1 MPYLVWGGISLAIGI
16 ISYFIPADNLNVA
29 TDGLYSSIIGVF
41 QNFTDEFKD
50 KYNNIA
56 EFKDKYNNIAKTI
69 APAMVSIGTIL
80 IFAYS
85 VKKYKN
91 NEFFEIKTFTQFAFF
106 LALLS
111 LMHFALNS
119 PKKFHSYVEFFVE
132 TPAVILNNA
141 IEETTKTFY
150 KKAQQQSN
158 QSQNKTN
165 QSFISF
171 NGNIQGIIKNQTKQL
186 FAFYESFRENNAG
199 FSKPFVFIM
208 QSLSFVAIV
217 FFQILLIFKTI
228 YLICIIFIE
237 KTFYLLCFIFMT
249 PCLFFKQTQGFFFS
263 YIKKV
268 FSLTFYAPLV
278 FLFAMLNSIGLEL
291 FNPTQNIIETI
302 GIIIISAIT
311 SALISN
317 IPNIINTI
325 FGTQG
330 GSVDLANFLKAGS
343 QSFLSFASN
352 VGSAVSGGV
361 KGASVGTGNF
371 LVKTEGAIGNAVNNI
386 KNRASQPENIR
397 TSVGFV
403 NVGSKATR

>member
-1 MPYLVWGGISLAIGI
+1 MPYLVWGSISLAIGI

-41 QNFTDEFKD
+41 QNFT
-50 KYNNIA
+50 N

-85 VKKYKN
+85 LKKYKN

-132 TPAVILNNA
+132 SPAVILNNA

-158 QSQNKTN
+158 QFQNKTN

-237 KTFYLLCFIFMT
+237 KTFYLLCFIFIM
-249 PCLFFKQTQGFFFS
+249 PCLFYKQTQGFFFS

>member
-41 QNFTDEFKD
+41 QNFT
-50 KYNNIA
+50 N

-150 KKAQQQSN
+150 QKAQQQSN

-208 QSLSFVAIV
+208 QSLSSVAIV

-386 KNRASQPENIR
+386 KNRASQSENIR

>member
-41 QNFTDEFKD
+41 QNFT
-50 KYNNIA
+50 N

-69 APAMVSIGTIL
+69 VPAMVSIGTIL
-80 IFAYS
+80 IFAFS

-111 LMHFALNS
+111 LIHFALNS

>member
-1 MPYLVWGGISLAIGI
+1 MVWGGISLAIGI
-16 ISYFIPADNLNVA
+16 ISYFIPADNLNMA
-29 TDGLYSSIIGVF
+29 TNGLYSSIIGVF
-41 QNFTDEFKD
+41 QNFT
-50 KYNNIA
+50 N

-132 TPAVILNNA
+132 APAVILNNA

>member
-41 QNFTDEFKD
+41 QNFT
-50 KYNNIA
+50 N

-132 TPAVILNNA
+132 APAVILNNA

-371 LVKTEGAIGNAVNNI
+371 FVGTRGVIGNAVNNI

>member
-41 QNFTDEFKD
+41 QNFT
-50 KYNNIA
+50 N

-85 VKKYKN
+85 LKKYKN

-132 TPAVILNNA
+132 APAVILNNA

-291 FNPTQNIIETI
+291 FKPTQNIIETI

-371 LVKTEGAIGNAVNNI
+371 LVKTEGAINNAVNNI

>member
-16 ISYFIPADNLNVA
+16 ISYFIPADDLNVA
-29 TDGLYSSIIGVF
+29 TDGLYTSIIGVF
-41 QNFTDEFKD
+41 QNFT
-50 KYNNIA
+50 N

-141 IEETTKTFY
+141 IEETTETFY

-171 NGNIQGIIKNQTKQL
+171 NDNIQGIIKNQTKQL

>member
-1 MPYLVWGGISLAIGI
+1 MPYLVWGGISLAVGI

-41 QNFTDEFKD
+41 QNFT
-50 KYNNIA
+50 N

-132 TPAVILNNA
+132 TPAIILNNA

-186 FAFYESFRENNAG
+186 FAFYESFKENNAG

-249 PCLFFKQTQGFFFS
+249 PCLFFRQTQGFFFS

-371 LVKTEGAIGNAVNNI
+371 FVGTGGVIGNAVNNI

>member
-41 QNFTDEFKD
+41 QNFT
-50 KYNNIA
+50 N

-186 FAFYESFRENNAG
+186 FAFYESFRENNVG

-343 QSFLSFASN
+343 QSFSSFASN
-352 VGSAVSGGV
+352 IGSAVSGGI

>member
-41 QNFTDEFKD
+41 QNFT
-50 KYNNIA
+50 N

-80 IFAYS
+80 IFTYS

-343 QSFLSFASN
+343 QSFFSFASN

-361 KGASVGTGNF
+361 KGTSVGTGNF

>member
-1 MPYLVWGGISLAIGI
+1 MTYLVWGGISLAIGI
-16 ISYFIPADNLNVA
+16 ISYFMPADNLNVA

-41 QNFTDEFKD
+41 QNFT
-50 KYNNIA
+50 N

-186 FAFYESFRENNAG
+186 FAFYESSRENNAG

-343 QSFLSFASN
+343 QSFLSFTSN

>member
-41 QNFTDEFKD
+41 QNFT
-50 KYNNIA
+50 N

-132 TPAVILNNA
+132 APAVILNNA

-325 FGTQG
+325 FVTQG

>member
-41 QNFTDEFKD
+41 QNFT
-50 KYNNIA
+50 N

-158 QSQNKTN
+158 QSQNRTN

-268 FSLTFYAPLV
+268 FSLTFYVPLV

>member
-41 QNFTDEFKD
+41 QNFTNEFKD

-56 EFKDKYNNIAKTI
+56 TTI

-85 VKKYKN
+85 LKKYKN

-132 TPAVILNNA
+132 APAVILNNA

-150 KKAQQQSN
+150 QKAQQQSN

>member
-1 MPYLVWGGISLAIGI
+1 MPYMVWGGISLAISI
-16 ISYFIPADNLNVA
+16 ISYFIPADNLDVA

-41 QNFTDEFKD
+41 QNFT
-50 KYNNIA
+50 N

-80 IFAYS
+80 IFAFS

-132 TPAVILNNA
+132 APAVILNNA

-208 QSLSFVAIV
+208 QSLSFVSIV

>member
-41 QNFTDEFKD
+41 QNFT
-50 KYNNIA
+50 N

-69 APAMVSIGTIL
+69 SPAMVSIGTIL

-158 QSQNKTN
+158 QSQDKTN

-330 GSVDLANFLKAGS
+330 GSVALANFLKAGS

>member
-1 MPYLVWGGISLAIGI
+1 MPYMVWGGISLAIGI

-29 TDGLYSSIIGVF
+29 TDGLYSSIISVF
-41 QNFTDEFKD
+41 QNFT
-50 KYNNIA
+50 N

-119 PKKFHSYVEFFVE
+119 PKKFHLYVEFFVE

-150 KKAQQQSN
+150 KKDQQQSN

>member
-41 QNFTDEFKD
+41 QNFT
-50 KYNNIA
+50 N

-171 NGNIQGIIKNQTKQL
+171 ISFNGNIQGIIKNQTKQL

-237 KTFYLLCFIFMT
+237 KTFYLLCFIFMM

>member
-41 QNFTDEFKD
+41 QNFT
-50 KYNNIA
+50 N

-171 NGNIQGIIKNQTKQL
+171 NSNIQGIIKNQTKQL

-371 LVKTEGAIGNAVNNI
+371 LVKTESAIGNAVNNI

>member
-41 QNFTDEFKD
+41 QNFT
-50 KYNNIA
+50 N

-158 QSQNKTN
+158 QSKNKTN

-343 QSFLSFASN
+343 QSFFSFASN

-361 KGASVGTGNF
+361 KGTSVGTGNF

>member
-1 MPYLVWGGISLAIGI
+1 MPYLVWGGISLAISI

-29 TDGLYSSIIGVF
+29 TDGLYTSIIGVF
-41 QNFTDEFKD
+41 QNFT
-50 KYNNIA
+50 N

>member
-41 QNFTDEFKD
+41 QNFT
-50 KYNNIA
+50 N

-291 FNPTQNIIETI
+291 FRPTQNIIETI

-311 SALISN
+311 SALIGN

>member
-41 QNFTDEFKD
+41 QNFT
-50 KYNNIA
+50 N

-150 KKAQQQSN
+150 QKAQQQSN

-186 FAFYESFRENNAG
+186 FAFYESFKENNVG

>member
-41 QNFTDEFKD
+41 QNFT
-50 KYNNIA
+50 N

-85 VKKYKN
+85 LKKYKN

-132 TPAVILNNA
+132 TPAIILNNA

-158 QSQNKTN
+158 QSQNKTD

-186 FAFYESFRENNAG
+186 FAFYESFKENNVG

-361 KGASVGTGNF
+361 KGASVGTSNF
-371 LVKTEGAIGNAVNNI
+371 FVGTGGVIGNAVDNI

>member
-41 QNFTDEFKD
+41 QNFT
-50 KYNNIA
+50 N

-85 VKKYKN
+85 LKKYKN

-132 TPAVILNNA
+132 APAVILNNA

-361 KGASVGTGNF
+361 KGTSVGTGNF

>member
-41 QNFTDEFKD
+41 QNFT
-50 KYNNIA
+50 N

-208 QSLSFVAIV
+208 QSLSFVVIV

-361 KGASVGTGNF
+361 KGTSVGTGNF

-386 KNRASQPENIR
+386 KNRASQPENIK

>member
-16 ISYFIPADNLNVA
+16 ISYFMPTDNLNVA

-41 QNFTDEFKD
+41 QNFT
-50 KYNNIA
+50 N

-199 FSKPFVFIM
+199 FSNPFVFIM

>member
-41 QNFTDEFKD
+41 QNFTNEFKD

-56 EFKDKYNNIAKTI
+56 TTI

-132 TPAVILNNA
+132 APAVILNNA

-386 KNRASQPENIR
+386 KNRTSQPENIR

>member
-41 QNFTDEFKD
+41 QNFT
-50 KYNNIA
+50 N

-132 TPAVILNNA
+132 APAVILNNA

-150 KKAQQQSN
+150 NKAQQQSN

-361 KGASVGTGNF
+361 KGASVGTSNF

-386 KNRASQPENIR
+386 KNRASQPESIR

>member
-41 QNFTDEFKD
+41 QNFT
-50 KYNNIA
+50 N

-132 TPAVILNNA
+132 APAVILNNA

-150 KKAQQQSN
+150 TKAQQQSN

-386 KNRASQPENIR
+386 KNRASQPESIR

>member
-41 QNFTDEFKD
+41 QNFT
-50 KYNNIA
+50 N

-132 TPAVILNNA
+132 APAVILNNA

-352 VGSAVSGGV
+352 VGSAVSGGI

>member
-29 TDGLYSSIIGVF
+29 TNGLYSSIIGVF
-41 QNFTDEFKD
+41 QNFT
-50 KYNNIA
+50 N

-132 TPAVILNNA
+132 APAVILNNA

>member
-1 MPYLVWGGISLAIGI
+1 MVWGGISLAIGI

-41 QNFTDEFKD
+41 QNFTNEFKD
-50 KYNNIA
+50 KY
-56 EFKDKYNNIAKTI
+56 DNIAKTI
-69 APAMVSIGTIL
+69 SPAMVSIGTIL

-132 TPAVILNNA
+132 APAVILNNA

-150 KKAQQQSN
+150 QKAQQQSN
-158 QSQNKTN
+158 QSQKKTN

-361 KGASVGTGNF
+361 KGASVGTSNF

>member
-41 QNFTDEFKD
+41 QNFT
-50 KYNNIA
+50 N

-208 QSLSFVAIV
+208 QSLSFVVIV

-311 SALISN
+311 SALVSN

-361 KGASVGTGNF
+361 KGTSVGTGNF

-397 TSVGFV
+397 TSVGLV

>member
-1 MPYLVWGGISLAIGI
+1 MPYMVWGGISLAIGI
-16 ISYFIPADNLNVA
+16 ISYFIPTDNLNVA

-41 QNFTDEFKD
+41 QNFT
-50 KYNNIA
+50 N

-111 LMHFALNS
+111 LIHFALNS

-208 QSLSFVAIV
+208 QSLSFVVIV

>member
-41 QNFTDEFKD
+41 QNFT
-50 KYNNIA
+50 N

-343 QSFLSFASN
+343 QSFFSFASN

-361 KGASVGTGNF
+361 KGTSVGTGNF

>member
-1 MPYLVWGGISLAIGI
+1 MPYLVWGGISFAIGI

-41 QNFTDEFKD
+41 QNFT
-50 KYNNIA
+50 N

-150 KKAQQQSN
+150 QKAQQQSN

-237 KTFYLLCFIFMT
+237 KTFYLLYFIFMT

-386 KNRASQPENIR
+386 KNRASQSENIR

>member
-41 QNFTDEFKD
+41 QNFT
-50 KYNNIA
+50 N

-69 APAMVSIGTIL
+69 SPAMVSIGTIL

-158 QSQNKTN
+158 QSQDKTN

>member
-1 MPYLVWGGISLAIGI
+1 MVWGGISLAIGI

-41 QNFTDEFKD
+41 QNFT
-50 KYNNIA
+50 N
-56 EFKDKYNNIAKTI
+56 EFKDKYNNIAKAI

-150 KKAQQQSN
+150 KKAQQQSD

-291 FNPTQNIIETI
+291 FKPTQNIIETI

-352 VGSAVSGGV
+352 VGSAVSGGI

-386 KNRASQPENIR
+386 KNRVSQPENIR

>member
-1 MPYLVWGGISLAIGI
+1 MVWGGISLAIGI

-41 QNFTDEFKD
+41 QNFT
-50 KYNNIA
+50 N

-80 IFAYS
+80 IFAFS

-343 QSFLSFASN
+343 QNFLSFASN

-386 KNRASQPENIR
+386 KSRASQPENIR